1 VCDVPAIPHIPDSPI
16 ARAAIIYALTTEP
29 VPVFNHSV
37 RSYLFAELL
46 AAAEGFDPGID
57 YDSETLFLACVLHD
71 LGLGSAASGATRF
84 EVESADLAASLLS
97 SHGCS
102 SALVDTVW
110 EAIALHSSAGIA
122 ERRGPICRLVRGG
135 IGIDFG
141 RGTEFL
147 DDATAASIH
156 HSYPRLSMVSS
167 FVDAVIAHAATSPE
181 AAPAYS
187 MPGDLLRERT
197 AEGTTT
203 MEQAAINSRWTC

>member
-1 VCDVPAIPHIPDSPI
+1 VSDVPAIPHIIDSPI
-16 ARAAIIYALTTEP
+16 ARAAITYTLTTEP

-46 AAAEGFDPGID
+46 AAAEGFDPDID
-57 YDSETLFLACVLHD
+57 YDRETLFLACVLHD
-71 LGLGSAASGATRF
+71 LGLGSAASGAARF
-84 EVESADLAASLLS
+84 EVEGADLAASLLS

-135 IGIDFG
+135 IGADFG
-141 RGTEFL
+141 RGTDFL

-156 HSYPRLSMVSS
+156 HRYPRLSMVSS
-167 FVDAVIAHAATSPE
+167 FVDAVIAHAAASPE
-181 AAPAYS
+181 AAPPYS

-197 AEGTTT
+197 AKGTTT